1 MILMAQKGNSSL
13 SPNKPIS
20 SMSRSPQWDRR
31 PPDRPPDIHPALVGS
46 VEASSESSAS
56 PIITLNRIMEVG
68 QELQATMNVITQV
81 AEARW
86 TLHVLFRT
94 KSNP

>member
-1 MILMAQKGNSSL
+1 
-13 SPNKPIS
+13 
-20 SMSRSPQWDRR
+20 MSRSPQWDRG
-31 PPDRPPDIHPALVGS
+31 PPDKPPDIHAALVGS
-46 VEASSESSAS
+46 AEASSESSAS
-56 PIITLNRIMEVG
+56 PITLNRIMEVG
-68 QELQATMNVITQV
+68 QELQATMNVITRL